1 VVPWYAWIGITFIG
15 FWGVMGLIAVITTW
29 IRRKESPE
37 LAKAILQNA
46 EVNKALLEKL
56 GTIESRLGAVEK
68 TLNDIPN

>member
-1 VVPWYAWIGITFIG
+1 MPWYAWLAIVFVVVSGVGGIVGSIV
-15 FWGVMGLIAVITTW
+15 WG
-29 IRRKESPE
+29 RRRDESRE
-37 LAKAILQNA
+37 LAKAISDNT